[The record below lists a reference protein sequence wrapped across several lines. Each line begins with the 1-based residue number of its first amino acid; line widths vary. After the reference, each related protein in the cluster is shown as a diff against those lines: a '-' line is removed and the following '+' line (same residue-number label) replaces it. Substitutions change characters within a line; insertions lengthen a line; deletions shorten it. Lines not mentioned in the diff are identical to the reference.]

1 MPAGSFKIT
10 HAALAAATLGAQKLI
25 TRRKLWEAVAVHCP
39 ELATAVTDKLL
50 ERDNLEL
57 LAMLECA
64 EDLKLGILPALRTA
78 GGWKSGTATHGGS
91 AAGGNP
97 NLRRPTRT
105 TAR

>member
-10 HAALAAATLGAQKLI
+10 HAALAAAPPGVQKLMI
-25 TRRKLWEAVAVHCP
+25 RRKLCETVAVHCP

-64 EDLKLGILPALRTA
+64 EDLKLGILSALRTA
-78 GGWKSGTATHGGS
+78 GGWKSATATHGGS
-91 AAGGNP
+91 APGGNP
-97 NLRRPTRT
+97 NLRRPSRT